1 MSIPNLNP
9 DADRGFLDRFN
20 HYFDKI
26 DEAIRANFCSPV
38 SLIED
43 ISEHSLLAN
52 GKRLRPLLF
61 VLASQLCGYR
71 GKDLYQLASIFEY
84 IHTASLLHDD
94 VLDDA
99 ETRRRRPSA
108 KQLWG
113 NPAAVLGGDFLY
125 LRAVS
130 MAIDTENMAVLRVLS
145 EATAQM
151 VEGQFTEL
159 VHTHDW
165 HLGKEEYLKI
175 ITSKTG
181 ALISATCA
189 SGAVVAAAD
198 HETVERL
205 RKFGLNLG
213 IAFQLIDD
221 VLDYTGSEDVVGKP
235 VGKDLRE
242 GKITLPLIYA
252 LSDLEKAEREG
263 FAERFKTHQAG
274 EEDYTALI
282 ERVRDN
288 GVVDSIRME
297 AGSYVDR
304 AISFLHA
311 FPGSPP
317 KNDLLALSRFI
328 CERAS

>member
-1 MSIPNLNP
+1 MSISSPSP
-9 DADRGFLDRFN
+9 EADRGFLDQFN
-20 HYFDKI
+20 HHFDKI
-26 DEAIRANFCSPV
+26 DEAIRENYGSPV

-43 ISEHSLLAN
+43 ISEHSLLGN

-61 VLASQLCGYR
+61 VLTSKLCGYR
-71 GKDLYQLASIFEY
+71 GNDLYQLATIFEF

-108 KQLWG
+108 KKVWG
-113 NPAAVLGGDFLY
+113 NLAAVLGGDFLY

-130 MAIDTENMAVLRVLS
+130 MAVESENMAVLRILS
-145 EATAQM
+145 EASAQM
-151 VEGQFTEL
+151 VEGQFAEL
-159 VHTHDW
+159 VHTHNW
-165 HLGKEEYLKI
+165 YIQKEEYLDI

-189 SGAVVAAAD
+189 GGAVIAD
-198 HETVERL
+198 ADDETVERL
-205 RKFGLNLG
+205 KGFGLNLG

-221 VLDYTGSEDVVGKP
+221 VLDYTGSENVVGKP

-252 LSDLEKAEREG
+252 LADLKRKERDG
-263 FAERFKTHQAG
+263 FAELFKSHQAS
-274 EEDYTALI
+274 EEDYEALI
-282 ERVRDN
+282 ERVRNN

-297 AGSYVDR
+297 ADSYVDQAVR
-304 AISFLHA
+304 FLDP
-311 FPGSPP
+311 FPGSPS
-317 KNDLLALSRFI
+317 KNDLVALSRYI
-328 CERAS
+328 CNRAF

>member
-1 MSIPNLNP
+1 MNISNP
-9 DADRGFLDRFN
+9 TLTADRNFLDRFN
-20 HYFDKI
+20 RYFEKI
-26 DEAIRANFCSPV
+26 DEAIRENLYSPI

-43 ISEHSLLAN
+43 IGEHSLVGN

-61 VLASQLCGYR
+61 VLTSQLCGYR
-71 GKDLYQLASIFEY
+71 GKDLFQLATIFEY

-99 ETRRRRPSA
+99 ETRRRKPSA
-108 KQLWG
+108 KQVWG
-113 NPAAVLGGDFLY
+113 NHAAVLGGDFLY

-130 MAIDTENMAVLRVLS
+130 LAIDSGNMAVLRVLS
-145 EATAQM
+145 EASAQM
-151 VEGQFTEL
+151 VEGQFAEL

-165 HLGKEEYLKI
+165 ALEKEEYLKI

-189 SGAVVAAAD
+189 GGAVVADANEKA
-198 HETVERL
+198 VERL
-205 RKFGLNLG
+205 KRFGLNLG

-221 VLDYTGSEDVVGKP
+221 ILDYTGSEDVVGKP

-252 LSDLEKAEREG
+252 LSDLGTAERDG
-263 FAERFKTHQAG
+263 FAELFKTHRAN
-274 EEDYTALI
+274 EEDYEALI
-282 ERVRDN
+282 ERVRNN

-297 AGSYVDR
+297 ADGYVDR
-304 AISFLHA
+304 AVSFLDP
-311 FPGSPP
+311 FPGSPS
-317 KNDLLALSRFI
+317 KEDLLALSRYI
-328 CERAS
+328 CKRAL

>member
-1 MSIPNLNP
+1 MSISNP
-9 DADRGFLDRFN
+9 SVDADRGFLDQFN
-20 HYFDKI
+20 PYFDKI
-26 DEAIRANFCSPV
+26 DEAIRENYGSPV

-43 ISEHSLLAN
+43 ISEYSLLGN

-61 VLASQLCGYR
+61 VLTSRLCGYR
-71 GKDLYQLASIFEY
+71 GKDLYQLATIFEY

-108 KQLWG
+108 KQVWG
-113 NPAAVLGGDFLY
+113 NLAAVLGGDFLY

-130 MAIDTENMAVLRVLS
+130 MAIDFGNVAVLRVLS

-159 VHTHDW
+159 VHTHNW
-165 HLGKEEYLKI
+165 HIEKEEYLNI

-189 SGAVVAAAD
+189 GGAVIAD
-198 HETVERL
+198 ADEETVERL
-205 RKFGLNLG
+205 KRFGLNLG

-252 LSDLEKAEREG
+252 LSDLGKAEREG
-263 FAERFKTHQAG
+263 FAELFKTHQAN
-274 EEDYTALI
+274 EEDYETLI
-282 ERVRDN
+282 KRVRNN
-288 GVVDSIRME
+288 GVVDTIRVE
-297 AGSYVDR
+297 ASSYVDR
-304 AISFLHA
+304 AVSFLDP
-311 FPGSPP
+311 FPGSPS
-317 KNDLLALSRFI
+317 KDNLQALSRYI
-328 CERAS
+328 CERAF